1 MGALVLA
8 AAILF
13 FTGLGRGT
21 LWDQDEPRYAEA
33 AREILQTKDPIT
45 LHINGTPWF
54 VHPPLYIWLQAL
66 TGWAFGF
73 SEFSARLWSAIFGVA
88 GTLVTYNLGRMF
100 FSVRAATL
108 GAVILMTMAQYY
120 AQARLGIFDIALVVF
135 MLLAV
140 YTFLRSLREPSPGL
154 AVWAFVW
161 AGLGTLTK
169 GPIALVLPALVVM
182 AWLWTR
188 GELHRW
194 HEIPWRAALLVYT
207 AIVLPWY
214 ALETIRHGWPFL
226 GSVIGYYTITR
237 FVGVVENQS
246 GPWWYYGPVLLTGA
260 FPWSGFLLAMV
271 PYHIQRWREEGSALV
286 LLWCGITFLFYTV
299 AGTKLP
305 NYILPIYPMAALGIG
320 LTWDRALSGDGRA
333 RQALG
338 TAFALTLVFVVVI
351 AGGIRAFG
359 ATHYPADFA
368 VLQQHLARVAAGIL
382 GGLIGATACYYGLR
396 RPLAAFVVLT
406 GTMVALAGVLTY
418 RTLPLVDAHRPI
430 KAIASA
436 ARAEL
441 RPADA
446 LIGLRLI
453 AQQTLMYYA
462 NHHVEWIEDPAAL
475 TTALCRHPRA
485 VIVTPSDEYR
495 TWAYRAIGPSGRVLA
510 EQDGLIAV
518 LKDGPI
524 RCDEATGR

>member
-1 MGALVLA
+1 MAALLLA
-8 AAILF
+8 AGVLF
-13 FTGLGRGT
+13 FSGLGSGT
-21 LWDQDEPRYAEA
+21 LWDQDEPRYAQA

-66 TGWAFGF
+66 TGWAIGF
-73 SEFSARLWSAIFGVA
+73 SEFSARVWSAIFGVA
-88 GTLVTYNLGRMF
+88 GVLVTYKFGRMF

-108 GAVILMTMAQYY
+108 GAVVLMTMAQYY
-120 AQARLGIFDIALVVF
+120 AQSRLGIFDIALVVF
-135 MLLAV
+135 MLLAF
-140 YTFLRSLREPSPGL
+140 YMFLRYLRESSPHL
-154 AVWAFVW
+154 AVWAFAW

-169 GPIALVLPALVVM
+169 GPIALVLPALVAG
-182 AWLWTR
+182 AWLWER

-194 HEIPWRAALLVYT
+194 REIPWRAALVVYA
-207 AIVLPWY
+207 AIAVPWY

-226 GSVIGYYTITR
+226 GRVIGYYTITR

-246 GPWWYYGPVLLTGA
+246 GPWWYYGPVLLLGA

-271 PYHIQRWREEGSALV
+271 ADHLRRWREDGSRLV
-286 LLWCGITFLFYTV
+286 VLWTGITLLFYTL

-305 NYILPIYPMAALGIG
+305 NYILPIYPIAALGIG
-320 LTWDRALSGDGRA
+320 VTWDRALGGDPRA
-333 RQALG
+333 RQALSA
-338 TAFALTLVFVVVI
+338 AFALTLVLMVVI

-368 VLQQHLARVAAGIL
+368 VLQQHLLRIAAGVL
-382 GGLIGATACYYGLR
+382 GGLIVATACYYVLR
-396 RPLAAFVVLT
+396 RLRAAFVVLA

-430 KAIASA
+430 KAISSA

-441 RPADA
+441 RPADP
-446 LIGLRLI
+446 LIGLRLL

-462 NHHVEWIEDPAAL
+462 NHRVDWVEDPAVLA
-475 TTALCRHPRA
+475 AVLCRHPRA
-485 VIVTPSDEYR
+485 VIVTPSVEYR
-495 TWAYRAIGPSGRVLA
+495 SWAHRAIGPTGRILA
-510 EQDGLIAV
+510 ERDGLIAF
-518 LKDGPI
+518 LKDGPTV
-524 RCDEATGR
+524 CDEASGR